1 MSEFNWLKIPPWR
14 HAGEAQPDSNGQS
27 AGAPQGATPGAPG
40 SNSPMSAPAPGAP
53 QPVVPLG
60 ALGAL
65 RAKLSHASHA
75 LGARRVDFATAFYQ
89 HTKHGRKSGSTRF
102 VQGGQPNGP
111 NTSNVQAS
119 DEPIPIPA
127 QLVSEAIERPGAVG
141 ARGSGTP
148 LPGALRASIVATP
161 IDTIA
166 SPQALRT
173 YVLQRFDDPS
183 RYGTHASALARSLYE
198 LAARSPLAPKTEA
211 AAAMRG
217 ALLAL
222 ALRQAGVTDVAG
234 AQLALERIASLDFGA
249 PHTCVSTSDADR
261 AAWHAVRLLT
271 RSTEG
276 CGILDALRTAAGEPF
291 KDDAHRAAFKT
302 LLASADVLAPLPT
315 SMHEVVVHDG
325 APGAVASRIA
335 LAAAPLTSSERGPQ
349 ALARRAFDAA
359 STRLA
364 HGRDALTADQI
375 GALFA
380 WQQSFTE
387 DGRNTDLSKVRE
399 RLNKFAL
406 KTIPRV
412 SESRWKTLLPR
423 LVHGKQGSP
432 LSALRLGT
440 QGATRKT
447 AQQEQALY
455 RQGLRD
461 SLAALEQSPALQ
473 PVAVLGHARPK
484 HSLVELAA
492 LHVWL
497 ESGGF
502 AHDRM
507 DEEAIVAVARRA
519 QRWCADLEHAKG
531 AQPGKPGTLADL
543 QRATARWAAMTPQQL
558 AKTKPFR
565 SAAKRAYTP
574 ERLAL
579 WGKVARV
586 PDDAPFWVT
595 LDALRSLAR
604 PSGPTLPAKSFVRSM
619 AEEWVGPLGSTLE
632 TERIDDVRTMLRE
645 LVAALPSSARLRLAD
660 GGRQGFGTSG
670 LNAMTHARVIP
681 ISPRL
686 NVRASRT
693 RETVVEFSHGTHGF
707 EMFVGRAK
715 TSQRQVG
722 AGVLVGY
729 DAETALTNLRVGLAT
744 NVTLHSKELVEAS
757 GVTIRVP
764 HRLKADGSGFDD
776 KATRAQFWAVVEH
789 FLDEAT
795 QPHGNGAQGTFNRF
809 AERCLDYPDV
819 SISWTDTRATTSKRG
834 VTVDAT
840 ASAKLLSFGPESARN
855 PKTGQIAKLFSVSSG
870 PSVGMGWEK
879 SKQAGGSTERT
890 GRHRIEQRYIG
901 AGHLAQLRGG
911 IAPGFSHSLDA
922 NGRSSVGL
930 LSLDALV
937 ATLGLDDDGS
947 TAKLTLS
954 IENDKLNYRAC
965 TLEREELNSKRYA
978 QAIDGAR
985 AALVRTFVADSEAQA
1000 RGAAASAPTALV
1012 DPAAAARARIDEYA
1026 ETVRHNRQFNHAY
1039 KSSFRLLRDPATS
1052 IDLLTALVRQT
1063 GNDPEVA
1070 AFAAARGD
1078 AILADGRAWVPRK
1091 LSIRE
1096 RNGATRS
1103 PGLSVGLSLNVRTS
1117 ATGDH
1122 DFANLSVPFAALESL
1137 DDQG

>member
-1 MSEFNWLKIPPWR
+1 MSEFNWLKVPPWR
-14 HAGEAQPDSNGQS
+14 RTGEAQPDPQA
-27 AGAPQGATPGAPG
+27 AGAPKGTTPGAPVPA
-40 SNSPMSAPAPGAP
+40 SPAPAPGKP

-60 ALGAL
+60 ALGSL

-102 VQGGQPNGP
+102 VQGGRQNGP
-111 NTSNVQAS
+111 NAFDAQVSR
-119 DEPIPIPA
+119 EPMPSHAA
-127 QLVSEAIERPGAVG
+127 QLASEVIERPSMG
-141 ARGSGTP
+141 RPGSAHT
-148 LPGALRASIVATP
+148 ALSGEHQALIVATP
-161 IDTIA
+161 IDTIT
-166 SPQALRT
+166 SPHGLRT
-173 YVLQRFDDPS
+173 YVRQRFEDPT
-183 RYGTHASALARSLYE
+183 RYGTHASALARSIYDV
-198 LAARSPLAPKTEA
+198 AARSRLAPKTQA
-211 AAAMRG
+211 AASMRG

-234 AQLALERIASLDFGA
+234 ARSALERIASLDFDA
-249 PHTCVSTSDADR
+249 PHTHVSTSDADR
-261 AAWHAVRLLT
+261 AAWHAVRLLA

-276 CGILDALRTAAGEPF
+276 FGIVDALRTATGAPF
-291 KDDAHRAAFKT
+291 KDDAHRSAFKT
-302 LLASADVLAPLPT
+302 LLSSADVLAPLPA
-315 SMHEVVVHDG
+315 SLHDAVSHDG
-325 APGAVASRIA
+325 APGAVASRIQ
-335 LAAAPLTSSERGPQ
+335 LGAAPLTSSERGPQ

-359 STRLA
+359 STCLA
-364 HGRDALTADQI
+364 RGRDALTADQK

-387 DGRNTDLSKVRE
+387 DGRHTDLAKVRE
-399 RLNKFAL
+399 RLHKFVL
-406 KTIPRV
+406 KTLPRV
-412 SESRWKTLLPR
+412 GESRWKTLLPR
-423 LVHGKQGSP
+423 LVRGKQGSP

-447 AQQEQALY
+447 AKQEQALY

-461 SLAALEQSPALQ
+461 SLAALEQSPAMQ

-502 AHDRM
+502 PHDRM

-519 QRWCADLEHAKG
+519 QQLCADLEHAKG
-531 AQPGKPGTLADL
+531 ARPATLADL
-543 QRATARWAAMTPQQL
+543 QKATARWTAMTPQQL

-586 PDDAPFWVT
+586 PGDSPFWGT

-604 PSGPTLPAKSFVRSM
+604 PSGPTLPA
-619 AEEWVGPLGSTLE
+619 TLE
-632 TERIDDVRTMLRE
+632 TERIDDVRAMLEE
-645 LVAALPSSARLRLAD
+645 LLETLPSSARLRLAD
-660 GGRQGFGTSG
+660 GGRQGFSTSG
-670 LNAMTHARVIP
+670 LNAMTHAHVIP
-681 ISPRL
+681 VSPRL
-686 NVRASRT
+686 NLRASRT

-715 TSQRQVG
+715 TSQRQAG

-729 DAETALTNLRVGLAT
+729 DVETALTHLRAGLAT
-744 NVTLHSKELVEAS
+744 NVTLHSKELIEAS
-757 GVTIRVP
+757 GVTVRVP
-764 HRLKADGSGFDD
+764 HRIKADGSGFDD
-776 KATRAQFWAVVEH
+776 KATRAQFWAVVAH

-795 QPHGNGAQGTFNRF
+795 QPRGDGADGTFNRL
-809 AERCLDYPDV
+809 AELCLDHPNV

-840 ASAKLLSFGPESARN
+840 ASAKLLGFGPRSASN
-855 PKTGQIAKLFSVSSG
+855 PATGKTAKLFSVSSG
-870 PSVGMGWEK
+870 PSVGIGWEK
-879 SKQAGGSTERT
+879 SKQAGGQTEQS
-890 GRHRIEQRYIG
+890 GRHRIEQRYLG

-937 ATLGLDDDGS
+937 ATLGLDDNGS

-965 TLEREELNSKRYA
+965 TLEREDLNSKRYA
-978 QAIDGAR
+978 ETIDGAR
-985 AALVRTFVADSEAQA
+985 AALIRTWVADSDAHAQG
-1000 RGAAASAPTALV
+1000 GASTSAAV
-1012 DPAAAARARIDEYA
+1012 IDPAAAAGARIDEYV

-1039 KSSFRLLRDPATS
+1039 KYSFRLLRDPAAS

-1063 GNDPEVA
+1063 GNDPEVE
-1070 AFAAARGD
+1070 AFVADRRAG
-1078 AILADGRAWVPRK
+1078 ILADPRAWVPRK

-1122 DFANLSVPFAALESL
+1122 DFANLSVPFAALESI
-1137 DDQG
+1137 DEQGY